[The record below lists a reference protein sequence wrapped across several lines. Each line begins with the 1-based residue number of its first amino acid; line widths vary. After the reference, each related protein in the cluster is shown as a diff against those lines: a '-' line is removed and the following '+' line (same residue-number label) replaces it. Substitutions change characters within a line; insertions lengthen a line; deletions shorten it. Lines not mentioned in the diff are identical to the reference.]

1 MSTSI
6 GVLEEVLEDLKA
18 QRTFRLSAA
27 WRPKG
32 SAALVVPV
40 IRTGSR
46 PRAYLTI
53 QEAKSVEILDTGDIG
68 RVQVRNGEKL
78 PVFVR
83 VGSLLEGKG
92 TQSRAVNKS
101 VTIGSGETVDVGV
114 NCVHHSHGIDPSASF
129 EAVTGH
135 LAPASVE
142 RHLVGANQGGVWAAV
157 AHYNASKQAMGGGTN
172 SLGQTDNLVGE
183 FNTTDRFTA
192 MVDRLVKEIPN
203 HEGQVGVV
211 VFDDRGVYGMEV
223 FDSPDS
229 WRVFNSAVVEKFG
242 ELLVGRLDE
251 RILDVRVREDKVAE
265 SVASFLDQLKESCI
279 GPEGSGDPEK
289 VQFGGRYCGEVSF
302 HASEFVHLTAVRG
315 EESAEATELA

>member
-1 MSTSI
+1 MSTNI
-6 GVLEEVLEDLKA
+6 GVLEELLEDLKA

-101 VTIGSGETVDVGV
+101 VVIGPGDTVEVGV
-114 NCVHHSHGIDPSASF
+114 NCVHHSHGIDSTASF
-129 EAVTGH
+129 AAVAKH

-142 RHLVGANQGGVWAAV
+142 RHLVGGNQGAVWAAV
-157 AHYNASKQAMGGGTN
+157 EGFTASKQEMGGGTVG
-172 SLGQTDNLVGE
+172 LGRVDDLVGE
-183 FNTTDRFTA
+183 FNSADKFTD

-211 VFDDRGVYGMEV
+211 VFDEGGVYGMEV

-229 WRVFNSAVVEKFG
+229 WRVFNSAIVEKFS
-242 ELLVGRLDE
+242 ELLLGRFDE
-251 RILDVRVREDKVAE
+251 SVLEVRVREEKVAE
-265 SVASFLDQLKESCI
+265 SVASFLDALKDGAVSLDESAGC
-279 GPEGSGDPEK
+279 ST
-289 VQFGGRYCGEVSF
+289 VQIGGRYCGEVSF
-302 HASEFVHLTAVRG
+302 EANRFVHLTAVRS
-315 EESAEATELA
+315 EATEAEATA